1 MKLCAEFLQCIAL
14 SVALA
19 LLLCSSLSLS
29 ANMFASTTKAFAVVA
44 AFLAVSGQVG
54 VGATPAGVNDVEAR
68 ASYYTGD
75 ATYYDPGAGIG
86 ACGKQS
92 SASQLVAAVAAP
104 VFDNYPGAPPNPN
117 NNPICKKQAKV
128 TYGSKSVTVN
138 VVDRCPGCGNTGI
151 DLSPTA
157 FSKLAPTSVG
167 RLKGVKWRIL

>member
-1 MKLCAEFLQCIAL
+1 
-14 SVALA
+14 
-19 LLLCSSLSLS
+19 
-29 ANMFASTTKAFAVVA
+29 MFASTTKAFAVVA

-75 ATYYDPGAGIG
+75 GIG

-117 NNPICKKQAKV
+117 KYVSTLPSLKPSSPFINYLLPI
-128 TYGSKSVTVN
+128 
-138 VVDRCPGCGNTGI
+138 
-151 DLSPTA
+151 
-157 FSKLAPTSVG
+157 
-167 RLKGVKWRIL
+167 